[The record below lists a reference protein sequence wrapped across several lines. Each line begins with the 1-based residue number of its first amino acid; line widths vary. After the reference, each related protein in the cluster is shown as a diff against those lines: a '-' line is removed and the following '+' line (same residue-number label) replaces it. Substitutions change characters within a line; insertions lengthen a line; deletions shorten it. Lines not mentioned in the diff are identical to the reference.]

1 MTSEL
6 DALRIEVAQLRQS
19 VRELQDRG
27 RTPWG
32 ARRAAA
38 ACFALVLGLFLARI
52 PTNEAHATAQ
62 DDKDKGKELVCS
74 SLRLVGAGGKNL
86 LTLGGDADGGK
97 LQFFGVDGK
106 IRGELVVAD
115 KQGPGMINLFDA
127 NAKRTVYLGND
138 KNGGMLQIFGGDGKL
153 RADLFVADKQGP
165 GAMNLCDANGKRT
178 VFLGTDED
186 GGIMEIYGLDGKIR
200 TIVAVAPNQGGGL
213 VNLFDT
219 KKKLRIV
226 MEGTDMGAVI
236 EKR

>member
-6 DALRIEVAQLRQS
+6 EALRIEVAQLRQS

-27 RTPWG
+27 RSPWG
-32 ARRAAA
+32 ARRAAV
-38 ACFALVLGLFLARI
+38 ACFALVLALLLARL
-52 PTNEAHATAQ
+52 PGNEAHATGQ
-62 DDKDKGKELVCS
+62 DDKAKELVCS

-86 LTLGGDADGGK
+86 LTLGSDADGGK
-97 LQFFGVDGK
+97 LQVFGVDGK
-106 IRGELVVAD
+106 LRAELVVAD
-115 KQGPGMINLFDA
+115 KQGAGMMNLFDA
-127 NAKRTVYLGND
+127 SAKRTVYLGND
-138 KNGGMLQIFGGDGKL
+138 KNGGMLQIFAGDGKL

-165 GAMNLCDANGKRT
+165 GAMNLCDAGGKRT

-213 VNLFDT
+213 VNVFDT
-219 KKKLRIV
+219 KKKLRLV
-226 MEGTDMGAVI
+226 LEGTDMGAVI